1 MKTAKKWNVDEGVM
15 RWKRDE
21 KSLALLLV
29 RAGGVS
35 NSVECSETP
44 CVVPPLAS
52 NKPVLVS
59 FLVGL
64 GHLQTPTAFLL
75 QVLPGQILGAKVGG
89 VGQDL

>member
-1 MKTAKKWNVDEGVM
+1 MKTAKKWNVDEGAM

-64 GHLQTPTAFLL
+64 GHLQTLVYYSFTLVPIKKQMT
-75 QVLPGQILGAKVGG
+75 V
-89 VGQDL
+89 